1 MGIKVSNL
9 TFSVKEG
16 DSTRTVLDNLSY
28 EFKENKITT
37 ISGPSGSGKTTFLYS
52 LAGILNIDSGEVE
65 INNTLLYSLPSSER
79 DKFRL
84 ENIGLVYQNLNLI
97 PFMSVEDNILL
108 PLFLQKK
115 NIGSNILKKM
125 KYYLELLDL
134 PNIETKSINNLS
146 GGEKQRVAIIRSVIA
161 FPKIIL
167 CDEPTASLDSSNTI
181 KFMEAVN
188 KINRT
193 QNITIVIVTH
203 DKKVF
208 DYGDEKLE
216 IIDGKFF
223 NLKK

>member
-115 NIGSNILKKM
+115 NIGSDILKKM

-146 GGEKQRVAIIRSVIA
+146 GGEKQRISLVRTLIKPAW
-161 FPKIIL
+161 L
-167 CDEPTASLDSSNTI
+167 YLLDEPFSNLDSH
-181 KFMEAVN
+181 N
-188 KINRT
+188 KVLCLQMVRDLCGKKTVMIISHDNSADSYVER
-193 QNITIVIVTH
+193 VIH
-203 DKKVF
+203 F
-208 DYGDEKLE
+208 G
-216 IIDGKFF
+216 GK
-223 NLKK
+223 